1 MKRVQQGFTLIELMI
16 VVAIIGILAAIALPA
31 YQDYTIRAKVS
42 EVVLAASNPKTNVAE
57 WFQSKGYL
65 PSAASLGTIDTQS
78 KFVSSVAW
86 RYDGNTITATAAD
99 TLDPKL
105 AVRRLPWW
113 PRHAPT
119 GRSIGSAVVVFT
131 KIQAC
136 KLQVSQLGLILKAA
150 LRGGLFYG
158 ECEEV
163 DMKFWVRWA
172 LPVLGMALFVFIL
185 YWPGLYGGFFFDD
198 SVNFLE
204 PDEIRIKDLSLNSLL
219 GAWESGNAGP
229 LGRPVSMVSFA
240 LNHYFSGF
248 VPFYFKLT
256 NVVIHLLN
264 GLLVYL
270 LVHLIARAAGQASRQ
285 PGVGRMVALMLA
297 VAWAIHP
304 IQMTSV
310 LYVVQRMTSLSSTFM
325 LIGLVLH
332 IWARQLRPFDKRGLW
347 ALVLAWGV
355 AFPMALL
362 SKETGVLFVG
372 YVFAYELIIRRHFNR
387 GLDRPATWFLSSL
400 SVGGVAFLAYLSFSS
415 SWLIGGYEER
425 AFSLFERLITEA
437 RIVWTYLGMIFV
449 PSLTDFSLYHDD
461 FEISKGLL
469 QPASTLLAVAG
480 IFVLFVIAWHQRIK
494 RPLIAFAIAWF
505 LIGHSLES
513 TIFPLELMHEHRNYL
528 PSLALVFLLMH
539 MILFE
544 AKNTPALRTV
554 MLGSGAAM
562 LLYFGL
568 LTYLRADMYGDD
580 FRRTQIEAQYHSGS
594 TRAQYEAGALMVN
607 LYNDQR
613 SPMYRSPIFLGMANK
628 HFEQVKHARPQLQ
641 AGVGWNVAVGLLV
654 GKDS

>member
-1 MKRVQQGFTLIELMI
+1 
-16 VVAIIGILAAIALPA
+16 
-31 YQDYTIRAKVS
+31 
-42 EVVLAASNPKTNVAE
+42 
-57 WFQSKGYL
+57 
-65 PSAASLGTIDTQS
+65 
-78 KFVSSVAW
+78 
-86 RYDGNTITATAAD
+86 
-99 TLDPKL
+99 
-105 AVRRLPWW
+105 
-113 PRHAPT
+113 
-119 GRSIGSAVVVFT
+119 
-131 KIQAC
+131 
-136 KLQVSQLGLILKAA
+136 
-150 LRGGLFYG
+150 
-158 ECEEV
+158 
-163 DMKFWVRWA
+163 MKFWFRWA
-172 LPVLGMALFVFIL
+172 FPVLGMAVFVLLL
-185 YWPGLYGGFFFDD
+185 YWTGLYGGFFFDD
-198 SVNFLE
+198 FVNFLE
-204 PDEIRIKDLSLNSLL
+204 PEEIRIKGLSWNALS
-219 GAWESGNAGP
+219 GAWDSGHAGP
-229 LGRPVSMVSFA
+229 LGRPISMLSFA

-270 LVHLIARAAGQASRQ
+270 LVHLIARAMGQSSR
-285 PGVGRMVALMLA
+285 PVGVGPVVALMLA

-310 LYVVQRMTSLSSTFM
+310 LYVVQRMTSLSSMFM

-347 ALVLAWGV
+347 ALVVAWGV

-387 GLDRPATWFLSSL
+387 GFDRPATWFLSSL
-400 SVGGVAFLAYLSFSS
+400 SVSGLAFLAYLSFSS
-415 SWLIGGYEER
+415 SWLFGGYEER

-480 IFVLFVIAWHQRIK
+480 IFVLFLIAWQQRIK

-513 TIFPLELMHEHRNYL
+513 TVFPLELMHEHRNYL
-528 PSLALVFLLMH
+528 PSLALVFLIMH
-539 MILFE
+539 IVLSPSI
-544 AKNTPALRTV
+544 NTPVMRTA
-554 MLGSGAAM
+554 MFGGGMAM

-568 LTYLRADMYGDD
+568 LTYLRADMYGND
-580 FRRTQIEAQYHSGS
+580 FRRTQIEAQYHGGS

-613 SPMYRSPIFLGMANK
+613 SPMYRSVMFLGLANK
-628 HFEQVKHARPQLQ
+628 HFEQVNMLDPGFKL
-641 AGVGWNVAVGLLV
+641 GLV
-654 GKDS
+654 GMLQLDCLSEKTAREQTLSELNRRFRSGANRVLDRTALSGIVRMTNDGTICLSRDQVDQLFLGALSNPLVYGNKKSRILTVYAVYLWLGQKDYAAALAALDQAYELNNDDIENRLNAIQLFRIMGDKESVLSILAYLDGMKLARRDRDNLAEIKEELVRDGVLSTDHLRR